1 MKKINVAILCGGKS
15 AEHEVSLHS
24 AKNIFAA
31 IDKKKYNA
39 ILIGID
45 KKGNWLI
52 NSQSLF
58 LNPNDPKKIKIN
70 PQSEKIVLVP
80 GEKPKIC
87 YLSSKK
93 LGISLDVI
101 FPILHGTFGEDGS
114 VQGFLKM
121 IDIPFAGAGVLGS
134 ALGMDKVV
142 MKRLL
147 KEANIPVGKFLAFN
161 ANDKLDFQAI
171 GKQLGLP
178 FFIKPAN
185 LGSSVG
191 ISKVKNR
198 KEFSKAI
205 QDAFQYDTKIIV
217 EEFIQGREIECA
229 VLGNE
234 IPEASLPG
242 EVIPTHDFYSYE
254 AKYLDAEGAKLKIPA
269 ELSKKIISKIQELA
283 VKTFKV
289 LNCEGMGRVDFFLKS
304 NGEILVNEIN
314 TLPGFT
320 SISMYPKLWEA
331 SELKY
336 EKLIDKLIQLAIERH
351 KKEKKLKTNF

>member
-31 IDKKKYNA
+31 IDKKKYNT

-52 NSQSLF
+52 NNRSLL
-58 LNPNDPKKIKIN
+58 LNSNDPKKIKIN
-70 PQSEKIVLVP
+70 PKSEKIILVP
-80 GEKPKIC
+80 GEKPKIF
-87 YLSSKK
+87 YLTKK
-93 LGISLDVI
+93 SFGISLDVI

-114 VQGFLKM
+114 IQGFLKM
-121 IDIPFAGAGVLGS
+121 LDVPFAGAGVLGS
-134 ALGMDKVV
+134 AVGMDKVV
-142 MKRLL
+142 MKQLL
-147 KEANIPVGKFLAFN
+147 KEAEIPVGKFLAFN
-161 ANDKLDFQAI
+161 ASDKLDFQAI

-191 ISKVKNR
+191 ISKVRNK
-198 KEFSKAI
+198 KEFQEAV
-205 QDAFQYDTKIIV
+205 QDAFQYDSKIII

-229 VLGNE
+229 VLGNDK
-234 IPEASLPG
+234 PNASLPG

-254 AKYLDAEGAKLKIPA
+254 AKYLDENGATMKIPT
-269 ELSKKIISKIQELA
+269 ELSKKAISEIQELA

-289 LNCEGMGRVDFFLKS
+289 LSCEGMGRVDFFLKS

-320 SISMYPKLWEA
+320 SISMYPKLWQA
-331 SELKY
+331 SGLKY

-351 KKEKKLKTNF
+351 KKEKKLKINY